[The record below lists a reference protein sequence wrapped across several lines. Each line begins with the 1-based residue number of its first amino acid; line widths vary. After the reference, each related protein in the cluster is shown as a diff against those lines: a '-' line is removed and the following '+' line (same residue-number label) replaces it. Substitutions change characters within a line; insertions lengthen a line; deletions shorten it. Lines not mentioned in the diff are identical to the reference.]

1 METTKTQI
9 NPTAAFQIKEIKTSQ
24 KPQMGHHE
32 NARKAHRKLVNR
44 RKRTTRDITAAYHH
58 RWQQQQQ
65 QQKKDKVQ
73 EDQDDQSKEEL
84 LETKILALQRIVP
97 GGETLGVDELF
108 EETADYILALQ
119 CQIKAMK
126 VLTNFI
132 EGLEKQKSKFGA

>member
-1 METTKTQI
+1 METNKTQI

-24 KPQMGHHE
+24 KPQMGHNE

-58 RWQQQQQ
+58 RRQQ

-84 LETKILALQRIVP
+84 LGTKILALQRIVP

-132 EGLEKQKSKFGA
+132 EGLEKEKSKFGA

>member
-1 METTKTQI
+1 MEATKTQI

-44 RKRTTRDITAAYHH
+44 RKRTTRDVTAAYHH
-58 RWQQQQQ
+58 RRQQ

-132 EGLEKQKSKFGA
+132 EGLEKEKSKFGA

>member
-44 RKRTTRDITAAYHH
+44 RKRTTRDVTAAYHH
-58 RWQQQQQ
+58 RRQQQ

-132 EGLEKQKSKFGA
+132 EGLKKEKSKFGA

>member
-44 RKRTTRDITAAYHH
+44 RTRTTRDITAAYHH
-58 RWQQQQQ
+58 RRQQ

-84 LETKILALQRIVP
+84 LETKVLALQRIVP

-132 EGLEKQKSKFGA
+132 EGLEKENSKFGA

>member
-1 METTKTQI
+1 
-9 NPTAAFQIKEIKTSQ
+9 
-24 KPQMGHHE
+24 MGHHE

-44 RKRTTRDITAAYHH
+44 RKRTTRDVTAAYHH
-58 RWQQQQQ
+58 RRQQ

-84 LETKILALQRIVP
+84 LETKIFALQRIVP

-132 EGLEKQKSKFGA
+132 EGLKKEKSKFGA

>member
-9 NPTAAFQIKEIKTSQ
+9 NPTATFQIKEIKTSQ
-24 KPQMGHHE
+24 KTQMGHHE

-44 RKRTTRDITAAYHH
+44 RKRTRDISAAYHH
-58 RWQQQQQ
+58 HRQQ
-65 QQKKDKVQ
+65 QQKKDKVH

-97 GGETLGVDELF
+97 GGETLGVDRLF

-132 EGLEKQKSKFGA
+132 EGLEKEQSKFGA

>member
-44 RKRTTRDITAAYHH
+44 RKRTTRDVTAAYHH
-58 RWQQQQQ
+58 RRQQ

-132 EGLEKQKSKFGA
+132 EGLEKEKSKFGA

>member
-44 RKRTTRDITAAYHH
+44 RKRTTRDVTAAYHH
-58 RWQQQQQ
+58 RRQQ
-65 QQKKDKVQ
+65 QQKKGKVQ

-132 EGLEKQKSKFGA
+132 EGLEKEKSKFGA

>member
-1 METTKTQI
+1 MEATKTQI

-44 RKRTTRDITAAYHH
+44 RKRTTRDVTAAYHH
-58 RWQQQQQ
+58 RRQQ
-65 QQKKDKVQ
+65 QQKKGKVQ

-132 EGLEKQKSKFGA
+132 EGLKKEKSKFGA